1 MKKLIVTVLCIIIL
15 TSMVLS
21 ISGCNKLYADYKDV
35 KSFALDDNGEFKI
48 LTLADLHFKND
59 NSNEEI
65 GRASCRERVY
75 PRV

>member
-35 KSFALDDNGEFKI
+35 KSFALDDNGEIKI
-48 LTLADLHFKND
+48 
-59 NSNEEI
+59 
-65 GRASCRERVY
+65 
-75 PRV
+75 